1 MRMSQ
6 EKVRDLAHQIALL
19 LRDDPKV
26 ELLVAENAIRVA
38 VGSAI
43 LDDLEE
49 EDDIDREVDEILRQ
63 HAREIEKDDMD
74 LHQLR
79 LKFKQEIARRR
90 GFIL

>member
-6 EKVRDLAHQIALL
+6 EKVRDLARQIAEL

-26 ELLVAENAIRVA
+26 ELLASENALRVTI
-38 VGSAI
+38 GSAI

-49 EDDIDREVDEILRQ
+49 EEDIDREVDELLRQ
-63 HAREIEKDDMD
+63 HAREIERGDMD
-74 LHQLR
+74 LGQLR

-90 GFIL
+90 GFLL

>member
-6 EKVRDLAHQIALL
+6 EKVRDLARQIHVL
-19 LRDDPKV
+19 LREHPKV
-26 ELLVAENAIRVA
+26 ELLAPEDAIRVA
-38 VGSAI
+38 IGSAI

-49 EDDIDREVDEILRQ
+49 EEDIDREVDELLRQ
-63 HAREIEKDDMD
+63 HSREIEQGDMD
-74 LHQLR
+74 LVQLR